1 MYPDTQLVIKKT
13 PIHSCLTIS
22 CLNRPLLYLLSK
34 QNFPKSHLNIRIT
47 IKGQE
52 VIASK
57 HYNCLKQK
65 KRITTKSKI
74 QVLQN
79 KKNQVNDS
87 NKL

>member
-1 MYPDTQLVIKKT
+1 MFNDFMF
-13 PIHSCLTIS
+13 
-22 CLNRPLLYLLSK
+22 K
-34 QNFPKSHLNIRIT
+34 QTFTLPFKQTKYFQNLIRIT
-47 IKGQE
+47 IKGQK